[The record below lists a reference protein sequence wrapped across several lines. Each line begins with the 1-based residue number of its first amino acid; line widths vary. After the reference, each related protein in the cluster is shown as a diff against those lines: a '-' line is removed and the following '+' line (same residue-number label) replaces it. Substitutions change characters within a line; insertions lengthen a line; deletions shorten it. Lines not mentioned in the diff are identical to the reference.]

1 MIGSLSIDH
10 MVFRVSSFDK
20 TERFYN
26 ALLGPSTYR
35 DESSLMYMVSGTR
48 IFFTLANKGKVGTY
62 DKESIGLNHLAFGV
76 RTLAELA
83 AISAQLER
91 SGIQHS
97 GVRIDEYGLKEFI
110 WLDDPDG
117 LRIEFYLRSG

>member
-1 MIGSLSIDH
+1 MISPVSIDH
-10 MVFRVSSFDK
+10 LVFRVSSFDK

-35 DESSLMYMVSGTR
+35 DESSIMYMVSGTR
-48 IFFTLANKGKVGTY
+48 IFFTLADEVKIGTY

-76 RTLAELA
+76 RTLAELE
-83 AISAQLER
+83 AISGQLDS